1 MYILL
6 KVVWSGING
15 RDKYSTVIR
24 EINPSPIF
32 LLRTVPNFRV
42 NWTDDHKKVEDLK
55 VIGVR
60 VCC

>member
-6 KVVWSGING
+6 KVVWSGINAQL
-15 RDKYSTVIR
+15 
-24 EINPSPIF
+24 NPKPIS
-32 LLRTVPNFRV
+32 LLRTVVFECIRL
-42 NWTDDHKKVEDLK
+42 NWTDDNKKVEDLK